1 MKPISRPML
10 IRIRIILQHLA
21 DGQRVTAG
29 QMAESL
35 DVSTRTIA
43 RDFDY
48 MMNGLELPICYEYK
62 MKSYV
67 LAGPLPSLFSLDGTG
82 TATDEHLTKKM
93 RTKTEKPVR
102 RQGKSVSSNG
112 AK

>member
-1 MKPISRPML
+1 ML

-21 DGQRVTAG
+21 DGKRVTAG

-35 DVSTRTIA
+35 DVSARTIA

-62 MKSYV
+62 RKSYV
-67 LAGPLPSLFSLDGTG
+67 LAGPLPSLFSLGGDGV
-82 TATDEHLTKKM
+82 ATDGHLKNKVLRRKEM
-93 RTKTEKPVR
+93 SVR
-102 RQGKSVSSNG
+102 RQRKPVSSDE
-112 AK
+112 AQ

>member
-1 MKPISRPML
+1 ML

-21 DGQRVTAG
+21 DGKRVTAG

-48 MMNGLELPICYEYK
+48 MMNSLELPISYEYK
-62 MKSYV
+62 RKSYV
-67 LAGPLPSLFSLDGTG
+67 LAGPLPSLFSLGGDGI
-82 TATDEHLTKKM
+82 AADRHLVNKRRIKIET
-93 RTKTEKPVR
+93 PVR
-102 RQGKSVSSNG
+102 RRRKSVSSDG

>member
-1 MKPISRPML
+1 ML

-29 QMAESL
+29 QMAEFL

-67 LAGPLPSLFSLDGTG
+67 LAGPLPSLFSLGGDGVAG
-82 TATDEHLTKKM
+82 NGHLSKKKRTKKVKPI
-93 RTKTEKPVR
+93 RRRRKPV
-102 RQGKSVSSNG
+102 SSDG

>member
-21 DGQRVTAG
+21 NGQRVTAG

-48 MMNGLELPICYEYK
+48 MMNGLELPISYEYK

-67 LAGPLPSLFSLDGTG
+67 LAGPLPSLFSLGGDGI
-82 TATDEHLTKKM
+82 ATDGHLTKKLL
-93 RTKTEKPVR
+93 TKKEKQVR
-102 RQGKSVSSNG
+102 RRRKSVSSDG